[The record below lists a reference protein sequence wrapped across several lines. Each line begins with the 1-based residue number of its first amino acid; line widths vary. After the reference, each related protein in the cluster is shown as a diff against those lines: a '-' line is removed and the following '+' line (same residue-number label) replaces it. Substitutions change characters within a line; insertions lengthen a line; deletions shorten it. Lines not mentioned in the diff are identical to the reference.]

1 MNLAEEMEGFNVR
14 ELSLILQILTQELS
28 RRTED
33 VQDLLQGVFQ
43 VDTNL
48 RDELQ
53 RTLIH
58 QRGYHPKNTYFFRE
72 VFSHPQSIKKLTL
85 NALNSFN
92 EAVTKEIGKRLESY
106 QLLKDHLYGSDLTQK
121 KEKGEWVSPYGEEFD
136 QEMEDWQ
143 NNPQYKYNTL
153 REC

>member
-1 MNLAEEMEGFNVR
+1 MNVAKEIESLNTS
-14 ELSLILQILTQELS
+14 ELNFVLVTLTEELS

-33 VQDLLQGVFQ
+33 VQGIDSEEV
-43 VDTNL
+43 
-48 RDELQ
+48 R
-53 RTLIH
+53 RTWAYSCEK
-58 QRGYHPKNTYFFRE
+58 RYFFRE
-72 VFSHPQSIKKLTL
+72 DFFDTRKASQLTL
-85 NALNSFN
+85 DALNAFIKGI
-92 EAVTKEIGKRLESY
+92 TKQIGNKLESY
-106 QLLKDHLYGSDLTQK
+106 QLLQDHLYAEDLTQK